1 MPLDSNGMSTE
12 VEAKN
17 KGGNVILI
25 SNLQLME
32 SINWWRSYFL
42 TIFNFQNKAPLMV
55 HNLLGL
61 I

>member
-1 MPLDSNGMSTE
+1 MSTE
-12 VEAKN
+12 VEPKN

-32 SINWWRSYFL
+32 RLNLWRPYFL